1 MKRLGTLVLAVALM
15 VSGLFGTAGNV
26 MAADN
31 AYSSGYFT
39 AVTYQN
45 VGDASTTVT
54 FEFYVE
60 GSSTPIPIQRELA
73 AGASASLNV
82 STTDEVTAGFKGSA
96 VASSTEPV
104 AATMVQ
110 ICADDACPVVNRP
123 LSNGM
128 TADQGASTVL
138 LATALKNQF
147 NQTTKF
153 SVQNVGSDALNAT
166 VNFYEVGNPTAKHTE
181 SISNLPAGSAK
192 YFDLGTISALG
203 DSFNGSVSV
212 VVDGTGSAVAAALE
226 LGTGASKAYYANSFE
241 GVTEGSTTVYMPSAL
256 CDAYGQG
263 QRTAYAI
270 QNNSGAEIA
279 AGGIIITFTD
289 SRDTTK
295 TYTYSNPEA
304 IAAGGKWSAQTCNAE
319 GLGEGSNF
327 VGSAKIV
334 STGEIVAIDKVFQ
347 NVSIGG
353 LSSAFLGAA
362 SGNAKLALPYVRW
375 ATDENYSTTPV
386 NRFFTQR
393 TYIAIQNVGGDIPA
407 NSITIK
413 YVDETGTTRGTHT
426 ISDAV
431 PSGAKVNSNA
441 SMADMTA
448 FGYKGDNGQAAT
460 GGGSIIECS
469 AANCELIA
477 TARVASNDA
486 TTNALVGEDYNGIP
500 VE

>member
-1 MKRLGTLVLAVALM
+1 MKRLGILVLAVALM
-15 VSGLFGTAGNV
+15 VSGLFGTVGNV

-31 AYSSGYFT
+31 AYDSGYFT

-54 FEFYVE
+54 FDFYVA
-60 GSSTPIPIQRELA
+60 GSSSPISIDRELA

-82 STTDEVTAGFKGSA
+82 STTDEVTAGFQGSA
-96 VASSTEPV
+96 VASSDQPV
-104 AATMVQ
+104 VATMVQ
-110 ICADDACPVVNRP
+110 ICADEGCPVVNRP

-138 LATALKNQF
+138 IATALKNQF

-153 SVQNVGSDALNAT
+153 SVQNVGSDALNAD
-166 VNFYEVGNPTAKHTE
+166 VNFYAVGSATPAHTE
-181 SISNLPAGSAK
+181 SISNLPAGSAQ
-192 YFDLGTISALG
+192 YFDLGTITALG
-203 DSFNGSVSV
+203 DSFNGSVSIEA
-212 VVDGTGSAVAAALE
+212 DGTGTAVAAALE
-226 LGTGASKAYYANSFE
+226 LGTGGGKAYYANSFE
-241 GVTEGSTTVYMPSAL
+241 GVTSGSTTVYMPSAM
-256 CDAYGQG
+256 CDAFGT

-279 AGGIIITFTD
+279 AGGITITFTD
-289 SRDTTK
+289 KDDATK

-304 IAAGGKWSAQTCNAE
+304 IAAGGKWSAQTCNADGME
-319 GLGEGSNF
+319 AGFN
-327 VGSAKIV
+327 GSAEIV
-334 STGEIVAIDKVFQ
+334 SSGEIVAIDKVFQ

-362 SGNAKLALPYVRW
+362 SGDAKLALPYVRW

-393 TYIAIQNVGGDIPA
+393 TYIAIQNVGDSEIPA
-407 NSITIK
+407 GSITIK
-413 YVDETGTTRGTHT
+413 YVDEAGTERGTHT
-426 ISDAV
+426 IDTAV
-431 PSGAKVNSNA
+431 ASGAKVNTNA

-460 GGGSIIECS
+460 GGGALIECS
-469 AANCELIA
+469 AANCQLIA
-477 TARVASNDA
+477 TARIASNDA